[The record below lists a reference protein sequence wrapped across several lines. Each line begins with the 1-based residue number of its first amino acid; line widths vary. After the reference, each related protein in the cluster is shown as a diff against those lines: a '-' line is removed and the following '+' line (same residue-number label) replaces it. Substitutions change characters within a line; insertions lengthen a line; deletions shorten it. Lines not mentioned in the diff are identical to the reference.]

1 MDRDQ
6 LRLECLRLAL
16 TKGYHNEALLTA
28 VDHYF
33 GVIMNTSGDV
43 PPAPPAPT
51 PDKAEATP
59 SGGRSPRVDR
69 ANSAPA
75 SGR

>member
-16 TKGYHNEALLTA
+16 AKGYHDAALLTA

-33 GVIMNTSGDV
+33 GVIMNSSGDV

-51 PDKAEATP
+51 PDKAGP
-59 SGGRSPRVDR
+59 LKGPGPRVDR